1 MSLPIRVV
9 QAPVFGAF
17 GRLFLFQLP
26 IMDDKQEII
35 GLAALL
41 DEVNRDIDELRKKH
55 PGDYSVKNLTMWWEL
70 ERERLVTRHSPASVV
85 KKLRRVQ
92 GIKRM
97 MIGFFA
103 GWATMLAATAI
114 LRFWIP

>member
-1 MSLPIRVV
+1 MPFRKVYASMTWRPS
-9 QAPVFGAF
+9 
-17 GRLFLFQLP
+17 GRLFLFQLL

-41 DEVNRDIDELRKKH
+41 DEVNRDIEELRKKH

-92 GIKRM
+92 GVRRL

-103 GWATMLAATAI
+103 GWATMLAATAVI
-114 LRFWIP
+114 RLLIP